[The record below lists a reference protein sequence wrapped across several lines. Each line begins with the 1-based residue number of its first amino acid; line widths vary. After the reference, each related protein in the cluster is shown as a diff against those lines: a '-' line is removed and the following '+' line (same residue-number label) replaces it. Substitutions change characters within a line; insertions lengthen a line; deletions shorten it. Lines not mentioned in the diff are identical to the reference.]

1 MIPTVIFKVS
11 SSDLLSKLPIGNY
24 LGELTNEISS
34 EDDFITEFVSG
45 GSKNYAYR
53 TVSGKEECKVR
64 EGFTL
69 NWKNSK
75 LINFEAI
82 RDMIG
87 TSRKSVVTVSNP
99 NKICRD
105 SRKRKLYNQ
114 CGDKKYQIVY
124 TKRRILSNLDT
135 VPYGD

>member
-1 MIPTVIFKVS
+1 M
-11 SSDLLSKLPIGNY
+11 
-24 LGELTNEISS
+24 
-34 EDDFITEFVSG
+34 
-45 GSKNYAYR
+45 

-64 EGFTL
+64 GFTL

-82 RDMIG
+82 RDMIC

-114 CGDKKYQIVY
+114 CENCLHEAKNFVKFGYRSIW
-124 TKRRILSNLDT
+124 ILNRKVNNNVFNRVLLIFQH
-135 VPYGD
+135 